1 MSLEWPCFR
10 AAQGGA
16 GAPAAHIAHMAE
28 TEPRTTVY
36 FDGACPVCS
45 REMAI
50 YQRADGADRVAFV
63 DAAACREPRLAPDL
77 TRADALDS
85 LHVRRPDGT
94 LVSGA
99 AAFAELWK
107 SLPRWAWL
115 GHFAA
120 LPGVRHAAEFA
131 YRGFQRARRL
141 GPWRR
146 GRGEA

>member
-1 MSLEWPCFR
+1 MR
-10 AAQGGA
+10 AM
-16 GAPAAHIAHMAE
+16 PDE
-28 TEPRTTVY
+28 TQKTTVY

-45 REMAI
+45 REMAV
-50 YQRADGADRVAFV
+50 YQRAEGAQRIAFV
-63 DAAACREPRLAPDL
+63 DAAACRDARVAPDL
-77 TRADALDS
+77 TRGDALDS

-107 SLPRWAWL
+107 TLPRWAWL

-120 LPGVRHAAEFA
+120 APGVRQAAEFA

-146 GRGEA
+146 ARGEA

>member
-1 MSLEWPCFR
+1 M
-10 AAQGGA
+10 QGGA
-16 GAPAAHIAHMAE
+16 RAALPHMPAMAE

-45 REMAI
+45 REMAV
-50 YQRADGADRVAFV
+50 YQRAAGAERIAFV
-63 DAAACREPRLAPDL
+63 DAAACREARVAPDL
-77 TRADALDS
+77 ARAAALDS

-107 SLPRWAWL
+107 TLPRWAWL
-115 GHFAA
+115 GRFAA
-120 LPGVRHAAEFA
+120 LPGVRQAAELA

-146 GRGEA
+146 ARGEA